1 MIKKV
6 GSGSGGLDAAG
17 LGGSVPATWGECVVA
32 KIRWGLT
39 ADDRELQALKVYA
52 GPGVTEPPGIL
63 DLYAF
68 SPSRRARRTLR
79 RVATAD

>member
-1 MIKKV
+1 M
-6 GSGSGGLDAAG
+6 SAA
-17 LGGSVPATWGECVVA
+17 V
-32 KIRWGLT
+32 GLT
-39 ADDRELQALKVYA
+39 ADDRELQALKVYV

-63 DLYAF
+63 DFYTF